1 MLKSKKKPTV
11 KAKQSRYDK
20 QRAHAAK
27 WARKQAA
34 KGKELGKF
42 PKVVNP
48 ARRERGRLSLESF
61 GLEYFPRRF
70 KLPNSAAHKTA
81 IGVMQKCTDE
91 GSKGAVAMPRGTGK
105 TSWLEVAIIRAV
117 AYGLRKFIPFI
128 CATAKLSS
136 RRLKSILKEIETND
150 LLMEDFPEMCGPIRA
165 LNRANQRARSQTFKG
180 QSTQLEITTDGII
193 FATIP
198 GAACSGAIIQLAS
211 TDGAIRGLLVLGP
224 DGQPLRPDFVAFDD
238 VQTRESAKSP
248 LQTTD
253 REMIVN
259 DDAMGLAGPDVELA
273 AIMLCTVIYPNDL
286 SDRYLDREKYPTWQG
301 VRTKMLEQFPDRM
314 DLWDEYAE
322 VRRESWRSGDEGK
335 RANAFYA
342 ERREAM
348 DAGAIVSWPERKK
361 KGELSGLQSA
371 MNLYIDNPRGFKA
384 EYQNEP
390 DAAAGAAAKEL
401 RADLVAGRLSG
412 LPRAEIPREASR
424 LVAFVDP
431 GGEVCWYGVAAW
443 DGQFGGS
450 VVDYGPWPAQNRS
463 IFAASDPRPG
473 LSQQY
478 SGLSESERVYAAL
491 GDVLAQVMGKVYY
504 REATGEQL
512 RVERCLID
520 AGWQAATVYKFCRE
534 SPFAAS
540 IYPSKGIGRTQTAR
554 GVSEWKPRPGERS
567 GFHWRLTMSET
578 GRGRMVQFDPD
589 AWKSFLYERLTT
601 APGGRGGLNLFG
613 TAIAAHEMISEHC
626 AAEGAEPVT
635 IRGATFDKWT
645 LKPHG
650 PDNHLLDVLV
660 GCCVGAAVQGLQW
673 SPTSAPPP
681 VEQTRRTAT
690 SAADRAKKRAEF
702 EARRGF

>member
-1 MLKSKKKPTV
+1 MVKSSRKTNV
-11 KAKQSRYDK
+11 KTKQSRYDK

-34 KGKELGKF
+34 RGKELGKL

-48 ARRERGRLSLESF
+48 ARRERGRKSTEAF

-81 IGVMQKCTDE
+81 IGIMQKCTDE
-91 GSKGAVAMPRGTGK
+91 GGKGAVAMPRGTGK
-105 TSWLEVAIIRAV
+105 TSWLEVAVIRAV
-117 AYGLRKFIPFI
+117 AYGLRKFIPVI
-128 CATAKLSS
+128 CATAKLSA
-136 RRLKSILKEIETND
+136 RRLKSILKELETND

-165 LNRANQRARSQTFKG
+165 LGRANQRARSQTFKG
-180 QSTQLEITTDGII
+180 KSTQLEITTDGII
-193 FATIP
+193 LATIP
-198 GAACSGAIIQLAS
+198 GAACSGAIIQVAS
-211 TDGAIRGLLVLGP
+211 MEGAIRGLNVLGP
-224 DGQPLRPDFVAFDD
+224 DGQPLRPDFVVFDD

-273 AIMLCTVIYPNDL
+273 AIMLCTVCFPNDL
-286 SDRYLDREKYPTWQG
+286 SDRYLNREKYPTWQG
-301 VRTKMLEQFPDRM
+301 VRTKMLESWPDM
-314 DLWDEYAE
+314 KLWDEYADI
-322 VRRESWRSGDEGK
+322 RRESWRSGDEGK

-342 ERREAM
+342 EHREEM
-348 DAGAIVSWPERKK
+348 DRGAVVSWPERKK

-390 DAAAGAAAKEL
+390 DSVGGTAAAKEL
-401 RADLVAGRLSG
+401 RADLVAARLSG
-412 LPRAEIPREASR
+412 LPRYEIPREASR
-424 LVAFVDP
+424 QVAFVDP
-431 GGEVCWYGVAAW
+431 GSELLWYGVTAW
-443 DGQFGGS
+443 DGQFGGA
-450 VVDYGPWPAQNRS
+450 VVDYGAWPQQNRAF
-463 IFAASDPRPG
+463 FAASDPRPG

-478 SGLSESERVYAAL
+478 PGLSESERVYAGL
-491 GDVLAQVMGKVYY
+491 GDVLALIMNRVYY
-504 REATGEQL
+504 REATGEQI

-520 AGWQAATVYKFCRE
+520 SGWQAAMVYKFCRE

-540 IYPSKGIGRTQTAR
+540 IYPSKGIGRTQTSR

-567 GFHWRLTMSET
+567 GYHWRLTMSET
-578 GRGRMVQFDPD
+578 GRGQMVQFDPD

-613 TAIAAHEMISEHC
+613 KSIAAHEMIAEHC
-626 AAEGAEPVT
+626 AAEGAEPKT
-635 IRGATFDKWT
+635 LRGSTFDKWDQ
-645 LKPHG
+645 KPHR
-650 PDNHLLDVLV
+650 PDNHLLDTLV
-660 GCCVGAAVQGLQW
+660 GCCLAASVCGLVW
-673 SPTSAPPP
+673 SPTAAPS
-681 VEQTRRTAT
+681 VE
-690 SAADRAKKRAEF
+690 AAKPKIDHAAEFKKRKQEF